1 MMLGGDTKDEQ
12 VIEKP
17 TKPTDPTVDPDDPTV
32 DPDDPTVDPD
42 DPTVDPDDPTVDPD
56 DPTVDPDD
64 PTIDPDAPTV
74 DPDDPTI
81 DPDAPTVDPDNP
93 TVDPDDPTIDPDDPV
108 IYGEEPY
115 DKAIGNGN
123 YILHNF
129 IGENDKLT
137 AENIVDGTNHYLGK
151 AETYLKDLASNWNES
166 MKDRPAAQNYFA
178 DLITAVQ
185 NDQYFYIDE
194 NYPDR
199 TTFDTAVNK
208 ISRNAN
214 TYFADIIKNLDN
226 EDDRYAF
233 YTAYRIFA
241 NESYK
246 EGLGSYRKYS
256 SPQMDEYEEEKNFL
270 IELANANKLDGGPFV
285 NVDIEQDYNT
295 NNFAQ
300 TTNIVDTMINTVVN
314 NMNNNR
320 NLDLQASDLRQLI
333 NLGITTNLLEG
344 MHDYTK
350 GNLHHTMCEMGN
362 NIVSTMNTAM
372 TEVEQ
377 SQTMGL

>member
-1 MMLGGDTKDEQ
+1 M
-12 VIEKP
+12 
-17 TKPTDPTVDPDDPTV
+17 
-32 DPDDPTVDPD
+32 
-42 DPTVDPDDPTVDPD
+42 
-56 DPTVDPDD
+56 
-64 PTIDPDAPTV
+64 
-74 DPDDPTI
+74 
-81 DPDAPTVDPDNP
+81 
-93 TVDPDDPTIDPDDPV
+93 
-108 IYGEEPY
+108 
-115 DKAIGNGN
+115 
-123 YILHNF
+123 HNF

-151 AETYLKDLASNWNES
+151 AETYVKDLASNWNES

-194 NYPDR
+194 NYPDDQ
-199 TTFDTAVNK
+199 TFDTAVNK

-233 YTAYRIFA
+233 YTAYRILA

-333 NLGITTNLLEG
+333 NLGITTNSLEG

-362 NIVSTMNTAM
+362 NIVSTMDTAM

>member
-1 MMLGGDTKDEQ
+1 MIIAGCSSPQGGDTKDQQ
-12 VIEKP
+12 VIEKPTNP
-17 TKPTDPTVDPDDPTV
+17 TKPTDPTVDPDDPTIN
-32 DPDDPTVDPD
+32 
-42 DPTVDPDDPTVDPD
+42 PD

-64 PTIDPDAPTV
+64 PTINPDDPTVNPDNPTV

-81 DPDAPTVDPDNP
+81 DPDNP

-185 NDQYFYIDE
+185 NDNSFNTYGFDE
-194 NYPDR
+194 
-199 TTFDTAVNK
+199 AVN
-208 ISRNAN
+208 IMTANAK

-233 YTAYRIFA
+233 YTAYRILA

-246 EGLGSYRKYS
+246 EGLGSYRQYS
-256 SPQMDEYEEEKNFL
+256 SSQMDKYEEEKNFL

-285 NVDIEQDYNT
+285 NVDIEQDYT
-295 NNFAQ
+295 TKNFTQ
-300 TTNIVDTMINTVVN
+300 TTNIVETMIDTAVN

-333 NLGITTNLLEG
+333 NLGITTNSLEG
-344 MHDYTK
+344 MHDVTK
-350 GNLHHTMCEMGN
+350 YNLQHTSCALSN
-362 NIVSTMNTAM
+362 NIVSTMSKAM
-372 TEVEQ
+372 TEAEQ